1 MFNVI
6 PLAFASLMAFIDTVV
21 LSLFKGY
28 SLGLI
33 KWRAV
38 VPLGLLLYSLHPYIF
53 LKSLEFESMTV
64 MNLLF
69 DVLSDISVTIMGIF
83 YFKEGLTNIKKI
95 GIVFAFIGIVL
106 LSYDSLNG
114 NGDK

>member
-1 MFNVI
+1 MFNII

-38 VPLGLLLYSLHPYIF
+38 IPIGMVLYSLHPYIF
-53 LKSLEFESMTV
+53 LQSLQYESMTV

-69 DVLSDISVTIMGIF
+69 DVLSDISVTLMGLF
-83 YFKEGLTNIKKI
+83 YFKEGLTTIKRV

-114 NGDK
+114 NS

>member
-1 MFNVI
+1 MLNFI
-6 PLAFASLMAFIDTVV
+6 PLAFASLMALIDTVV

-38 VPLGLLLYSLHPYIF
+38 IPIGMVLYSLHPYIF
-53 LKSLEFESMTV
+53 LQALNYESMTV

-69 DVLSDISVTIMGIF
+69 DVLSDISVTIMGLF
-83 YFKEGLTNIKKI
+83 YFKESLSAIKKV
-95 GIVFAFIGIVL
+95 GLVFAFIGIVL
-106 LSYDSLNG
+106 LSYDSVNG
-114 NGDK
+114 NS

>member
-6 PLAFASLMAFIDTVV
+6 PLAFASLMAFIDTFV
-21 LSLFKGY
+21 LSLLKGY

-38 VPLGLLLYSLHPYIF
+38 VPLGMLLYSLHPYIF

-69 DVLSDISVTIMGIF
+69 DVISDISVTFMGLF
-83 YFKEGLTNIKKI
+83 YFKENLSSIKRV

>member
-1 MFNVI
+1 
-6 PLAFASLMAFIDTVV
+6 
-21 LSLFKGY
+21 
-28 SLGLI
+28 
-33 KWRAV
+33 
-38 VPLGLLLYSLHPYIF
+38 
-53 LKSLEFESMTV
+53 

>member
-1 MFNVI
+1 MLNFI
-6 PLAFASLMAFIDTVV
+6 PLAFASLMALIDTVV

-38 VPLGLLLYSLHPYIF
+38 IPIGMVLYSLHPYIF
-53 LKSLEFESMTV
+53 LQALNYESMTV

-69 DVLSDISVTIMGIF
+69 DVLSDISVTIMGLF
-83 YFKEGLTNIKKI
+83 YFKESLSGIKKI
-95 GIVFAFIGIVL
+95 GLVFAFIGIVL
-106 LSYDSLNG
+106 LSYDSVNG
-114 NGDK
+114 NS